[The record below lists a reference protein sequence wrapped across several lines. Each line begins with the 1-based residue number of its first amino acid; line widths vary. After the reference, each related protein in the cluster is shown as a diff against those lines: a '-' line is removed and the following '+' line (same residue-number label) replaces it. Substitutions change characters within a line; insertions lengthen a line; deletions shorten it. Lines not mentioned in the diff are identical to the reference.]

1 MSVSTVL
8 SPIPNAQFYQCPI
21 CTARCSQQRFIRHF
35 RECKIRRKHDLEKFL
50 QCPGLSLHL
59 LRTSVQLVAH
69 QKCCPS
75 YKEALYN
82 FLGPKYAHL
91 GGNLSSP
98 DPFSENPFPEKE
110 QEHWDSDE
118 EYKPPQY
125 EQTNT
130 DRAAEAYERN
140 RIRVILSGECRGVK
154 W

>member
-8 SPIPNAQFYQCPI
+8 NPIPNAAFYQCPI

-118 EYKPPQY
+118 EYEPPQY
-125 EQTNT
+125 EQTDT
-130 DRAAEAYERN
+130 DRAAEAYD
-140 RIRVILSGECRGVK
+140 ITKYVLS
-154 W
+154 